1 VLYLSRY
8 ITGYK
13 LVQENDETKDDP
25 QQLLV
30 IDYNSQNFGQVLQ
43 GKDRNWA
50 ELFFDF
56 LLFV

>member
-1 VLYLSRY
+1 MY

-25 QQLLV
+25 HQLLV
-30 IDYNSQNFGQVLQ
+30 IDYNNKSFGEVLQ
-43 GKDRNWA
+43 GNYRHRFPLYSN
-50 ELFFDF
+50 F